1 MKVKYFFKVTSCE
14 NSFRVHFV
22 CGGYDGNLFIH
33 NDPHIAIGSVTYFP
47 QVDLWEF
54 SHDAEP
60 DCTFVGV
67 TREDAVEAFLEY
79 VFSNYRKV

>member
-1 MKVKYFFKVTSCE
+1 MKVKYFFEATHYRHF
-14 NSFRVHFV
+14 FRVHFV
-22 CGGYDGNLFIH
+22 CGGYNGNLFIP
-33 NDPHIAIGSVTYFP
+33 DELYTVVGSVAYFP